1 MPPKP
6 SMSEDQNT
14 QLFSA
19 ALQKI
24 ELEKQLAQNQAKA
37 KMDSDWLLA
46 EEEAKLKRELMRE
59 ESQARI
65 KALSTI

>member
-1 MPPKP
+1 
-6 SMSEDQNT
+6 MSEDQNT